1 MKILISILCLLSS
14 CTLCL
19 AENRISNGD
28 FENMVGAGSCELANN
43 IRMDVISGWRCFTTE
58 VEARKVAFELV
69 EVGRGNALK
78 IEMIANP
85 GGGTGGRIGMDLDHN
100 KVLVTPGD
108 RLSLKFKAGLNS
120 PKACAIMV
128 TMVAH
133 REDGSPVSQKIEIF
147 DLESEMADHK
157 FPEWTVPEGASE
169 LNVVYNLVESGQRVG
184 LDTQPV
190 KPCGF
195 VIDDIILEKAK
206 FLTNGADVDAVRPIY
221 RFDVSVLNHFDFAD
235 PAATRKAW
243 DTLHTAVSVQGI
255 VNREGANLFLR
266 HMPKSDDFWWNYLR
280 GENQWLHGR
289 PVVELHSLAEVLQ
302 TFAPKLKGVVL
313 YDPNVPATSSVAS
326 TISGVEDRIAIRHD
340 PSPDS
345 VYSQLSKLSEF
356 PGDVLRL
363 FHPDGSP
370 MFTGKGKIPDTELE
384 STGSAK
390 NDAYL
395 WAKARYLD
403 AGRCS
408 RQYLAY
414 YLDSYWLQ
422 NPAPPSQG
430 PNQGLSNTTLG
441 NHDFFISQRAFFFDL
456 GVWPEESPNDDPDQ
470 KPGTDVRTL
479 KAILKSMAGQ
489 SGGDMF
495 IVGGMVPWLWKYCGP
510 VPGWAGSGGNHHP
523 VHSEWE
529 FARLMSAYN
538 GIMDADAMGG
548 MANASFYQHYPLKDR
563 YPQQK
568 KPTVEDL
575 KQKGFILP
583 DGSIR
588 PDVYVSI
595 FMGDYDAAS
604 WFNQYI
610 PKWWADPQHG
620 KVTCNWGFN
629 PVLDR
634 RAPHVVDYV
643 RTHASATD
651 WFISG
656 DCGSGYLNPGM
667 LSAPRLDPSVGDGWE
682 AWIKLNKE
690 YFKRYDL
697 SITGFI
703 IEGFGPAM
711 GKRGWDAYKTLSPD
725 GLMILSFDP
734 SFGLVGLHDGTMPYT
749 RHRMDLDGAPAQA
762 AADLIKKI
770 EKEKDQFTAGGP
782 QFLMPRTVLKS
793 PTWLAETIAATMA
806 TPGGERITF
815 LDAYSFFLLLKT
827 DQAQR
832 NSKSGK

>member
-1 MKILISILCLLSS
+1 MNHYFIPIRALLAAV
-14 CTLCL
+14 LL
-19 AENRISNGD
+19 ATPAAECAA
-28 FENMVGAGSCELANN
+28 E
-43 IRMDVISGWRCFTTE
+43 
-58 VEARKVAFELV
+58 
-69 EVGRGNALK
+69 
-78 IEMIANP
+78 
-85 GGGTGGRIGMDLDHN
+85 DL
-100 KVLVTPGD
+100 
-108 RLSLKFKAGLNS
+108 
-120 PKACAIMV
+120 
-128 TMVAH
+128 
-133 REDGSPVSQKIEIF
+133 
-147 DLESEMADHK
+147 
-157 FPEWTVPEGASE
+157 
-169 LNVVYNLVESGQRVG
+169 
-184 LDTQPV
+184 
-190 KPCGF
+190 
-195 VIDDIILEKAK
+195 
-206 FLTNGADVDAVRPIY
+206 RPIY
-221 RFDVSVLNHFDFAD
+221 RFDVSVLNHLDLAD
-235 PAATRKAW
+235 PASARKAW

-255 VNREGANLFLR
+255 VNRDGANFFVR

-289 PVVELHSLAEVLQ
+289 PVIELHSLAEVVK

-313 YDPNVPATSSVAS
+313 YDPMVAATSSLAS
-326 TISGVEDRIAIRHD
+326 TIAGVEDRMTLRYD
-340 PSPDS
+340 PSPES
-345 VYSQLSKLSEF
+345 VFTQLSKRPEF
-356 PGDVLRL
+356 PTDVLRL
-363 FHPDGSP
+363 FLPDGSP
-370 MFTGKGKIPDTELE
+370 MFTGNGKIPDTDLE

-403 AGRCS
+403 AGKCS

-414 YLDSYWLQ
+414 YMDSYWLK

-456 GVWPEESPNDDPDQ
+456 GVWPEESPIDDPDQ
-470 KPGTDVRTL
+470 KPGTDMRTL
-479 KAILKSMAGQ
+479 KAILKSMAGL
-489 SGGDMF
+489 SGDD
-495 IVGGMVPWLWKYCGP
+495 IYVVGGMVPWLWKYCGP
-510 VPGWAGSGGNHHP
+510 VPGWAGSGGQHHP

-529 FARLMSAYN
+529 FARLISGYN
-538 GIMDADAMGG
+538 GMMDADAMGG
-548 MANASFYQHYPLKDR
+548 IANASFYQHFPLKEH

-575 KQKGFILP
+575 QQKGFILP
-583 DGSIR
+583 DGTVR
-588 PDVYVSI
+588 PDAYVAI
-595 FMGDYDAAS
+595 MMGDYDAAS

-610 PKWWADPQHG
+610 PKWWADPHHG

-629 PVLDR
+629 PGLDR
-634 RAPHVVDYV
+634 RAPHVMDYV
-643 RTHASATD
+643 RTHAAATD

-667 LSAPRLDPSVGDGWE
+667 LSAPRIDPSVGDGWE

-711 GKRGWDAYKTLSPD
+711 GKRGWDGYKKFSPD

-734 SFGLVGLHDGTMPYT
+734 SFDLVGLHDSTMPYT
-749 RHRMDLDGAPAQA
+749 LHRMDLDGAPAQA
-762 AADLIKKI
+762 AAGLIKKI
-770 EKEKDQFTAGGP
+770 EKEKDQFAKGGP

-793 PTWLAETIAATMA
+793 PTWHAETIAATKA

-815 LDAYSFFLLLKT
+815 LDAYSFYLLLKT

-832 NSKSGK
+832 NPKSGQ